1 MATSKD
7 IAKIIASQHG
17 IKPAEAENFLQQLVD
32 LINEGLE
39 NDRLVKIK
47 GFGTFKMQAVKS
59 RSSINVNTGERVVIG
74 EHDRINFL
82 PDASMKNAINK
93 PFAHFETVEIEDGSP
108 LLDEMTPEDDSDED
122 IREEEEQEEQ
132 EEVLGQAKRRPSAVR
147 LQGVQEVQG
156 VQGVQEV
163 KEEPVAPVAP
173 KEPETPKAPEKPVA
187 PEEPKPAKKEEPV
200 FVMAPKKSVSAAA
213 AEIEEPESISE
224 RMQGQGNIFV
234 GIAAGILI
242 VIAAIFGFSKYNSPK
257 TPVAPAVQPAA
268 VVADTVKNDTIKKD
282 SVVLGTETTQVAND
296 DTTSV
301 SDNKKKRRGRKY
313 RRHRRRR

>member
-32 LINEGLE
+32 LINEGIE

-74 EHDRINFL
+74 EHDRMTFL
-82 PDASMKNAINK
+82 PDAAMKDAINK
-93 PFAHFETVEIEDGSP
+93 PFAQFETVEIEDGSP
-108 LLDEMTPEDDSDED
+108 LIDEMTHEDNSDEE
-122 IREEEEQEEQ
+122 IKEEEEQE
-132 EEVLGQAKRRPSAVR
+132 
-147 LQGVQEVQG
+147 
-156 VQGVQEV
+156 EV
-163 KEEPVAPVAP
+163 KEEPVAP
-173 KEPETPKAPEKPVA
+173 ETPETPEIPVA

-200 FVMAPKKSVSAAA
+200 FVMAPKKPVSAAA

-224 RMQGQGNIFV
+224 RMQGQGNVFV

-257 TPVAPAVQPAA
+257 TPVAPVVQPA

-282 SVVLGTETTQVAND
+282 TVVLGTEATQVADD

-301 SDNKKKRRGRKY
+301 SDNKKKRHGRKY
-313 RRHRRRR
+313 RKHRRRRR